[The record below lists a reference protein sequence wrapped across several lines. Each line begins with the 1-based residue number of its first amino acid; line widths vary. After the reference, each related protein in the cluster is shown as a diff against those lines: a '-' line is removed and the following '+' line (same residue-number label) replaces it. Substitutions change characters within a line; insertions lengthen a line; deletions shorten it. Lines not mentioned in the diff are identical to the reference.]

1 MFKSYFTIAI
11 RNLLR
16 QKGYSFINILGL
28 AVGLAAAIVIL
39 LWVKFEFSY
48 DKPHEK
54 IDRIYRLGQ
63 SQYYTSGP
71 LHVFAMPAPLA
82 AQMKADFPEVV
93 DAFRYSNGAKIIRY
107 EDKKFSEQML
117 YADKEMFSVFSFDFI
132 AGDPA
137 RIFDDI
143 SSVVISEKMAKKY
156 FEDENAIGKLL
167 IFNDKKSFKVTGVI
181 KDCPKNSSLRFDICI
196 PFEHIAEDRDMDL
209 TQYGWNS
216 FAIYILLAD
225 GVTMETVNEK
235 IEHYFQVVRNDPE
248 TATTLWLWPLSK
260 IHLYRYSG
268 GGLISIIYMFI
279 MIAAFILLIACIN
292 FMNLA
297 TARSSIRSKEIGL
310 RKVLGAHRK
319 HIINQ
324 FIGESVFTSFLALM
338 FAVLIVSLVL
348 PAFNLITEKELV
360 FSFADPVIV
369 LGLFALTLFTG
380 LVAGS
385 YPSLY
390 LSSFKPIT
398 VLKGFVSKGKSGANF
413 RRVLVVF
420 QFTLSIVLII
430 GTVIIVRQLNF
441 LQNKDIGFNKENVIY
456 IRMPGDVNSKF
467 ETIKP
472 LLLQNPKV
480 EYVSRSS
487 DLPIRVGSN
496 TGGMDWDGK
505 EESEDFLIGITFVDV
520 DFENTMGMKI
530 TEGRFFS
537 DEYSLDTAAIVLNE
551 NAVKVMGLGD
561 PIGKWVNWGED
572 NRYHVI
578 GIVKD
583 YNFEHMSEEISP
595 LAIFNLGENCRYLM
609 IKINKSDVKSTVEFI
624 ETTWNTMFP
633 TIPFASTFLD
643 ESYREMY
650 AMEEKSGELFKYF
663 AILAILISSLGLF
676 GLASYMAEQK
686 TKEIGIRK
694 VLGSSVTAIVMIMS
708 KEFIK
713 WIIVANVIAW
723 PLSWYLGNELL
734 NSYAYRSEMSIF
746 IFIGAALISFFIAF
760 ITIAYQALKAARSN
774 PIDALRYE

>member
-1 MFKSYFTIAI
+1 MLKNYITIAI
-11 RNLLR
+11 RNILR

-28 AVGLAAAIVIL
+28 AVGLAAAIIIL

-48 DKPHEK
+48 DKGNENL
-54 IDRIYRLGQ
+54 DRIYRVGQ
-63 SQYYTSGP
+63 TQFYTSGP

-82 AQMKADFPEVV
+82 AHMKADFPEVE
-93 DAFRYSNGAKIIRY
+93 DAFRFNNGGKIIRY
-107 EDKKFSEQML
+107 EDKKFSEQIL
-117 YADKEMFSVFSFDFI
+117 YADKEMFSVFNFDFI
-132 AGDPA
+132 KGDPTK
-137 RIFDDI
+137 IFDDI
-143 SSVVISEKMAKKY
+143 SSVVISEKMADKY
-156 FEDENAIGKLL
+156 FGNDNPIGKVL
-167 IFNDKKSFKVTGVI
+167 IFNDMKSFKVTGVI

-196 PFEHIAEDRDMDL
+196 PFEHIGEDRDMDL
-209 TQYGWNS
+209 TEYGWNS
-216 FAIYILLAD
+216 FGTYILLAD
-225 GVTMETVNEK
+225 GVSMETVNEK
-235 IEHYFQVVRNDPE
+235 IEHYFQTVRNEPE
-248 TATTLWLWPLSK
+248 LNTTLWLWPLSK

-268 GGLISIIYMFI
+268 GGLITTIYMFI

-297 TARSSIRSKEIGL
+297 TARSTIRSKEIGL
-310 RKVLGAHRK
+310 RKVLGANRK

-324 FIGESVFTSFLALM
+324 FIGESVFTSFLSLI
-338 FAVLIVSLVL
+338 FAILIVSLVL
-348 PAFNLITEKELV
+348 PAFNVITEKELV
-360 FSFADPVIV
+360 FSFTDPVIL
-369 LGLFALTLFTG
+369 LGLIALTLFTG

-390 LSSFKPIT
+390 LSSFKPIA
-398 VLKGFVSKGKSGANF
+398 VLKGFASKGKSGANF

-430 GTVIIVRQLNF
+430 GTVIIVRQLDF
-441 LQNKDIGFNKENVIY
+441 LQNKDIGFNKENVVY

-487 DLPIRVGSN
+487 DLPIMVGSN
-496 TGGMDWDGK
+496 TGGMNWDGK

-520 DFENTMGMKI
+520 DFENTMGMKL

-537 DEYSLDTAAIVLNE
+537 NEYSLDTSAVVLNE
-551 NAVKVMGLGD
+551 NAVKVMGLED
-561 PIGKWVNWGED
+561 PLGKWVDWGED
-572 NRYHVI
+572 YRFHII

-583 YNFEHMSEEISP
+583 YNFEHLSQEVSP
-595 LAIFNLGENCRYLM
+595 LAIFNQGDNCNFLM
-609 IKINKSDVKSTVEFI
+609 IKINKSDVKSTIEFI
-624 ETTWNTMFP
+624 EKTWNNVFP

-676 GLASYMAEQK
+676 GLASYLAEQK

-694 VLGSSVTAIVMIMS
+694 VLGSSVGAIVLIMS

-713 WIIVANVIAW
+713 WIVVANVIAW
-723 PLSWYLGNELL
+723 PLTWFLGTKMLDM
-734 NSYAYRSEMSIF
+734 YAYRTKMSIL
-746 IFIGAALISFFIAF
+746 IFIGAAFISFFIAF
-760 ITIAYQALKAARSN
+760 VTISYQAIKAGRSN